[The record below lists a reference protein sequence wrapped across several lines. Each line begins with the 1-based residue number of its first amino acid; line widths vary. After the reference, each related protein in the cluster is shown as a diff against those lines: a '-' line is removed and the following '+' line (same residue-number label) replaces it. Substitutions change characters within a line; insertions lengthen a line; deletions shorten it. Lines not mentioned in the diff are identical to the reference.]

1 MFKAFIGIQKGQ
13 TDNVRK
19 VCEDIKNK
27 DATFTYDIMKTTLEA
42 KDKEGIS
49 LKDKFENLVLYSSTL
64 DDVNKR
70 AGWFI
75 HKCTNAKLADYF
87 WVKTNG

>member
-1 MFKAFIGIQKGQ
+1 MFKAFIGIPKGQ

-19 VCEDIKNK
+19 VCEDIEKK
-27 DATFTYDIMKTTLEA
+27 DATFEYKIMKSTFEA
-42 KDKEGIS
+42 KDKDGIS
-49 LKDKFENLVLYSSTL
+49 LKDKFENLLVLYSPTL

-75 HKCTNAKLADYF
+75 HKCSNAKFASYF
-87 WVKTNG
+87 WVKEA